1 MTEHV
6 EKALYEVLL
15 QMAENLPL
23 FKKLDFSDSLPKNL
37 TFTEMHTITLIGR
50 LGAPRMSE
58 LAARGHVTQGTM
70 TGMINKLV
78 DKGYVKRTRGTE
90 DRRVVQV
97 RLTARGRQVDK
108 IHEQHHMDLID
119 KIAHALTKSEQ
130 LQMVA
135 MIHKIAAVLE

>member
-6 EKALYEVLL
+6 EMALYEVLL

-23 FKKLDFSDSLPKNL
+23 FKKLDLSDLLPKNL
-37 TFTEMHTITLIGR
+37 TFTEMHTMTLIGR

-78 DKGYVKRTRGTE
+78 DKGYVKRTRGTK

-97 RLTARGRQVDK
+97 RLTAEGRRVDK

-119 KIAHALTKSEQ
+119 KIAHALTKPEQ
-130 LQMVA
+130 RQVVKI
-135 MIHKIAAVLE
+135 IHKIAEVLE

>member
-6 EKALYEVLL
+6 EKALYEALL

-23 FKKLDFSDSLPKNL
+23 FQKLSFGDSLPKNL
-37 TFTEMHTITLIGR
+37 TFTEIHTMTLIGR

-78 DKGYVKRTRGTE
+78 DKGYVKRTRGTK

-97 RLTARGRQVDK
+97 RLTARGRRVDK
-108 IHEQHHMDLID
+108 IHEQHHIGLID

-130 LQMVA
+130 RQMVK

>member
-6 EKALYEVLL
+6 EKALYEALW

-23 FKKLDFSDSLPKNL
+23 FQKLSFGDSMPKDL
-37 TFTEMHTITLIGR
+37 TFTEMHTMTLIGR
-50 LGAPRMSE
+50 LGEPRMSE

-78 DKGYVKRTRGTE
+78 KKGYVKRTRGTK
-90 DRRVVQV
+90 DRRVVKV
-97 RLTARGRQVDK
+97 SLTARGRRVDR
-108 IHEQHHMDLID
+108 IHEQHHLALID

-130 LQMVA
+130 RQMVK
-135 MIHKIAAVLE
+135 MIQKIAAVLE